1 MSLRS
6 WSSVKTSYEVPLPLS
21 IISRDST
28 KSSTSPM
35 LGTPR
40 IPLKTSSE
48 KAERTCSFT
57 VDMAVTLGRERK
69 IVNLC
74 VFTSTWR
81 TFGCGLSGL
90 WESVVIQTPLG
101 VWDTTYHVCECE
113 FRPCNRVASRLW
125 RRGLVSGKGK
135 CPARSRRRAR
145 YTTQRR
151 DQRPATTMNSFHP
164 GESSS
169 HPFVEPTPFPAS
181 IPKVNELGATS
192 APLKSAAFFIGAYC
206 KEFNGGSIRING
218 STTTNVGVSYR
229 GLYALQGRK
238 SRPCSLPKGG
248 STGNKMCDR
257 PVRTF
262 SYLSPSDA
270 HDTPFQ
276 FFFGS
281 ITKMRENCLQQF
293 EAHWSCLEMN
303 NQVCFRYPA

>member
-90 WESVVIQTPLG
+90 WVSVVIQTPLG

-125 RRGLVSGKGK
+125 RLVSGKGK

-169 HPFVEPTPFPAS
+169 HPFVEPTPLPAS

-206 KEFNGGSIRING
+206 KEFNGGSYVSMGQQLPMWMCRTEDFMLCKAENRDPAHCLKEGRRVTRCATDLCALSRI
-218 STTTNVGVSYR
+218 
-229 GLYALQGRK
+229 
-238 SRPCSLPKGG
+238 SLHP
-248 STGNKMCDR
+248 TLTILRFN
-257 PVRTF
+257 F
-262 SYLSPSDA
+262 FWQHYQDA
-270 HDTPFQ
+270 
-276 FFFGS
+276 
-281 ITKMRENCLQQF
+281 
-293 EAHWSCLEMN
+293 
-303 NQVCFRYPA
+303 